1 MDEKRTPMESRST
14 EELGQLLQREGD
26 TMPTE
31 ELLQL
36 LEELDSRKSGAS
48 DAEAA
53 WKRFQTD
60 YLADA
65 EEPQPRKSWRRGL
78 VAAAAVL
85 VLVVGIPMTAGA
97 ISGGDL
103 WQIIVNW
110 TKDTFVIS
118 GTEQLPTEEQPKVY
132 ETFYEEVYAET
143 GISGLV
149 PTWIPEEFELAEI
162 ERTEQ
167 PGRIAYRAWYVRDE
181 QYLRLMVQTHLPE
194 EATHIERDDT
204 PVESY
209 TENGVDYY
217 IVHNGSRMTAV
228 WIKDGYECL
237 ISGDVTREEME
248 QMLESVS

>member
-14 EELGQLLQREGD
+14 EELEQLLRQEGE

-36 LEELDSRKSGAS
+36 LEELDSRKTAS
-48 DAEAA
+48 SDVKTA
-53 WKRFQTD
+53 WMRFQTD

-65 EEPQPRKSWRRGL
+65 EEPQPQKSWRRGL

-85 VLVVGIPMTAGA
+85 VLVVGLSITVHA
-97 ISGGDL
+97 IGGQSL

-143 GISGLV
+143 GISGLA
-149 PTWIPEEFELAEI
+149 PTWIPEEFELVEF

-181 QYLRLMVQTHLPE
+181 QYLRLMVQIHLPE